1 MTDQPWVPPG
11 SAPGTP
17 PPSQP
22 TPPPPG
28 TAPTPPPGSAPPPGG
43 GWPPPGQAPYG
54 QMDYRPGIIPLRP
67 LTLGDLYGGVLKA
80 VRGNPAATIG
90 LAALTTVAFLVPA
103 TALGSWLAGQ
113 TSFSF
118 LDDGSSGASDT
129 LPDGFGLGILGVY
142 LPSIA
147 QVFASIL
154 LAGFLAQVIGQA
166 VLGRKVT
173 MGQTWRATRGRV
185 PAMLGAVLVTLL
197 AALVVVAVTVG
208 IPVGII
214 VFGETSGGGNVG
226 VYVLVGA
233 LGFLTLMAA
242 LFYLSTAWA
251 FATPAIVIERIGVF
265 SGLLRSARLVG
276 SPVKGPFWRILGLR
290 VLTGLIVG
298 VAASVITLPITF
310 LLFFIVGLTLADDP
324 SGGNFLVLQ
333 TVTSGIAGLLTG
345 ALTTPFSAGVDA
357 LLYVDARIR
366 REGLDVQLIQTAQGA
381 AAPPWPTPP
390 G

>member
-11 SAPGTP
+11 SAPG
-17 PPSQP
+17 PSPSPAPAPQYP
-22 TPPPPG
+22 PPPPG
-28 TAPTPPPGSAPPPGG
+28 PATPPPG
-43 GWPPPGQAPYG
+43 QVPYAR
-54 QMDYRPGIIPLRP
+54 MDYRPGIIPLRP

-80 VRGNPAATIG
+80 VRGNPGATIG
-90 LAALTTVAFLVPA
+90 LAALTTLAFLVP
-103 TALGSWLAGQ
+103 TTGLGAWLAGQ
-113 TSFSF
+113 ASFSF
-118 LDDGSSGASDT
+118 LDEGSSGASDT

-142 LPSIA
+142 LPSIG

-208 IPVGII
+208 IPVGVI
-214 VFGETSGGGNVG
+214 VFGETSGGGSVG
-226 VYVLVGA
+226 LYVLVGV
-233 LGFLTLMAA
+233 LGFIALMAA

-265 SGLLRSARLVG
+265 AGLLRSARLVG

-298 VAASVITLPITF
+298 VAASVITLPIT
-310 LLFFIVGLTLADDP
+310 LILFFVIGLTMAEDP

-333 TVTSGIAGLLTG
+333 TITSGIAGLLTG

-366 REGLDVQLIQTAQGA
+366 REGLDVQLIQAAQGA

>member
-11 SAPGTP
+11 SAPGA
-17 PPSQP
+17 PPSPAP
-22 TPPPPG
+22 TPHHPPPPPG
-28 TAPTPPPGSAPPPGG
+28 PAT
-43 GWPPPGQAPYG
+43 PPPGQAPYG
-54 QMDYRPGIIPLRP
+54 RLDYRPGIIPLRP

-80 VRGNPAATIG
+80 VRGNPGATIG
-90 LAALTTVAFLVPA
+90 LAALTTLAFLVP
-103 TALGSWLAGQ
+103 TTGLGAWLAGQ

-118 LDDGSSGASDT
+118 LDEGSSGASDT
-129 LPDGFGLGILGVY
+129 LPDDFGLGILGVY
-142 LPSIA
+142 LPSVG

-208 IPVGII
+208 VPVAVI
-214 VFGETSGGGNVG
+214 VFGEASGGGG
-226 VYVLVGA
+226 IGLYILVGA
-233 LGFLTLMAA
+233 LGFIALVAA
-242 LFYLSTAWA
+242 LLYLSTAWA
-251 FATPAIVIERIGVF
+251 FATPAIVIERVGVF
-265 SGLLRSARLVG
+265 AGLLRSARLVG

-298 VAASVITLPITF
+298 VAASVITLPIT
-310 LLFFIVGLTLADDP
+310 LILFFVIGLTMAEDP
-324 SGGNFLVLQ
+324 GGGNFLVLQ
-333 TVTSGIAGLLTG
+333 TITSGIAGLLTG